1 MMLFPLLPI
10 AIVVLVV
17 VAASRT
23 PRDRGSSS
31 QALLDERFADGEMSP
46 DEHARRSGV
55 LAETW
60 TRRRRPTGVVAIG
73 AAAAGLLLVVAMW
86 GGAGWGGAGWGWPD
100 GLQMTGHMT
109 STSSGT
115 ADAPVPE
122 ASTIEVVATD
132 LRFDPTTVTITAGDT
147 VNLALVNDGRAF
159 HDLTIPALGFLL
171 DAEAGGE
178 TSGSLTVDEPGTYEF
193 ECSVPGHAEAGMRGT
208 LIVESGGSS

>member
-1 MMLFPLLPI
+1 MMLFPLLLI
-10 AIVVLVV
+10 AIIVLVI
-17 VAASRT
+17 VATSRT
-23 PRDRGSSS
+23 PQDRGSSS
-31 QALLDERFADGEMSP
+31 QALLDERLADGEMSP

-55 LAETW
+55 LAETR
-60 TRRRRPTGVVAIG
+60 TRRRRPTGVLAIG
-73 AAAAGLLLVVAMW
+73 TAVAVGLLLAVAMW
-86 GGAGWGGAGWGWPD
+86 GGAGWGWPD
-100 GLQMTGHMT
+100 DLQMTGHMGW
-109 STSSGT
+109 TSSGT
-115 ADAPVPE
+115 ADAPVAE

-132 LRFDPTTVTITAGDT
+132 LRFDPATVTITAGDT

>member
-1 MMLFPLLPI
+1 MMLFPLLFI
-10 AIVVLVV
+10 AIIVLVI
-17 VAASRT
+17 VATSRT

-31 QALLDERFADGEMSP
+31 QALLDQRLADGEMSP

-55 LAETW
+55 LAETR
-60 TRRRRPTGVVAIG
+60 TRRRRPTGVLAIG
-73 AAAAGLLLVVAMW
+73 TAVAVGLLLAVAMW
-86 GGAGWGGAGWGWPD
+86 GGAGWGWPD
-100 GLQMTGHMT
+100 DLQMTGHMA

>member
-1 MMLFPLLPI
+1 MMLFPLLLI
-10 AIVVLVV
+10 AIIVLVI
-17 VAASRT
+17 VATSRT
-23 PRDRGSSS
+23 PQDRGSSS
-31 QALLDERFADGEMSP
+31 QALLDERLADGEMSP

-55 LAETW
+55 LAETR
-60 TRRRRPTGVVAIG
+60 TRRRRPTGVLAIG
-73 AAAAGLLLVVAMW
+73 TAVAVGLLLAVAMW
-86 GGAGWGGAGWGWPD
+86 GGAGWGWPD
-100 GLQMTGHMT
+100 DLQMTGHMGW
-109 STSSGT
+109 TSSGT

-171 DAEAGGE
+171 DAEAGEE

>member
-1 MMLFPLLPI
+1 MMLFPLLLI

-17 VAASRT
+17 VATSRT
-23 PRDRGSSS
+23 PQDRGSSS
-31 QALLDERFADGEMSP
+31 QALLDQRLADGEMSP

-55 LAETW
+55 LAETR
-60 TRRRRPTGVVAIG
+60 TRRRRPTGVLAIG
-73 AAAAGLLLVVAMW
+73 AAVAAGLLLVVAMW
-86 GGAGWGGAGWGWPD
+86 GGAGWGWPD
-100 GLQMTGHMT
+100 DLQMTGHMA